1 MTILSDPELSSFA
14 ARLLE
19 RHGGLIEPESDHL
32 LALLPPHLAQ
42 ALDLPEEVGLGT
54 EQAPLLYGSPLLDRL
69 VHLATQEVP
78 LAYGQITVPYLKK
91 AGFEQLLGQ
100 ELVFAGGQVRLASRA
115 QARTTYMVL
124 ICHYVALSDERK
136 EGLIRLGL
144 HEGTGALIPDLPN
157 LWEGGNPQ
165 FFPLD
170 KIPPHFP
177 VRLESAL
184 EYGMKGAPGAVASEL
199 QDFLASMQRRLH
211 RDVKNTREY
220 YEALH
225 LEMEASLAH
234 PNLAESQRQERSVKI
249 AALPQ
254 EMARKIVDLEQKYR
268 VRVSIAA
275 CAALRLL
282 VDVVQLLLEL
292 EMHKVLR
299 SLPVIWNPLTRRL
312 DPLVCES
319 CRQTMDKVHPT
330 PKAGKIQL
338 LCHTC
343 SRKQT

>member
-1 MTILSDPELSSFA
+1 MTALSDPELSSFA

-19 RHGGLIEPESDHL
+19 RHGGLIEPEGEHL
-32 LALLPPHLAQ
+32 LALLPSHLAQ
-42 ALDLPEEVGLGT
+42 TLDVPEEVELGT
-54 EQAPLLYGSPLLDRL
+54 EQAPLLYGSPILDRL

-78 LAYGQITVPYLKK
+78 VAYGQITVPYLKK

-115 QARTTYMVL
+115 QARTTYLVL

-144 HEGTGALIPDLPN
+144 HESTGALIPELPD

-170 KIPPHFP
+170 KVPPHFP
-177 VRLESAL
+177 VRIEAAL
-184 EYGMKGAPGAVASEL
+184 EYGMKSAPGAVALEL

-220 YEALH
+220 YEALR

-234 PNLAESQRQERSVKI
+234 PNLAESQRQERAAKI

-254 EMARKIVDLEQKYR
+254 EMARKIVDLEQKYQ
-268 VRVSIAA
+268 VRVSISP
-275 CAALRLL
+275 CVGLRLL

-292 EMHKVLR
+292 EVHKVLR
-299 SLPVIWNPLTRRL
+299 SLPVIWNSLTRRL

-319 CRQTMDKVHPT
+319 CRQTMDKVYPA
-330 PKAGKIQL
+330 PKEGKIHL
-338 LCHTC
+338 LCLTC
-343 SRKQT
+343 SRKKS